1 MLIAVVAAGF
11 LILGLFS
18 SHDFPSQ
25 QARSADNI
33 AKVASNEV
41 IPMPTPAPIKPLL
54 AVPNAT
60 VVSTNIPRMSVAA
73 GEAVQP
79 VLKAE
84 TRNVETIRPVSMFDD
99 TTGTGELV
107 KDDDNFDE
115 WAK

>member
-1 MLIAVVAAGF
+1 MFIAVVAAGF

-18 SHDFPSQ
+18 NNSYPSQ
-25 QARSADNI
+25 QARSADHI

-41 IPMPTPAPIKPLL
+41 IRMPIPAPIKPLL

-60 VVSTNIPRMSVAA
+60 VDSINLPRMSVAA

-79 VLKAE
+79 TLKAE
-84 TRNVETIRPVSMFDD
+84 KRNVETIRPVSMFDD
-99 TTGTGELV
+99 TTGTGDLV

>member
-18 SHDFPSQ
+18 SNDFPSQ

-84 TRNVETIRPVSMFDD
+84 TRNVETIRPVSIFDD
-99 TTGTGELV
+99 TNGKGGSV